1 MWASGG
7 LQGCPMK
14 HLVKVAA
21 VSAFLALAAC
31 GGKGDDSLGSNVE
44 QAYDNQA
51 EALDA
56 AADNT
61 ANEAASDAL
70 ENQADALRDE
80 GDRKSDAIDD
90 ADVNAAATNSATVNR
105 M

>member
-1 MWASGG
+1 MNSI
-7 LQGCPMK
+7 
-14 HLVKVAA
+14 VKFAAVAA
-21 VSAFLALAAC
+21 FVGLAAC

-51 EALDA
+51 DALDS

-61 ANEAASDAL
+61 SNEAVSDAL
-70 ENQADALRDE
+70 ENKADALRKE

-90 ADVNAAATNSATVNR
+90 ADVNAAAMNSAAVNA

>member
-1 MWASGG
+1 MNRMA
-7 LQGCPMK
+7 K
-14 HLVKVAA
+14 IAAVAA
-21 VSAFLALAAC
+21 FVALSAC

-51 EALDA
+51 AALDA

-90 ADVNAAATNSATVNR
+90 ADVNAAAMNSAAVNR

>member
-1 MWASGG
+1 MNRMIKIAG
-7 LQGCPMK
+7 
-14 HLVKVAA
+14 VAA
-21 VSAFLALAAC
+21 FVALAAC

-51 EALDA
+51 DALDA
-56 AADNT
+56 MADNT
-61 ANEAASDAL
+61 ANEATSDAL
-70 ENQADALRDE
+70 ENKADALRDE

-90 ADVNAAATNSATVNR
+90 ADVDATEMNSAAVNT